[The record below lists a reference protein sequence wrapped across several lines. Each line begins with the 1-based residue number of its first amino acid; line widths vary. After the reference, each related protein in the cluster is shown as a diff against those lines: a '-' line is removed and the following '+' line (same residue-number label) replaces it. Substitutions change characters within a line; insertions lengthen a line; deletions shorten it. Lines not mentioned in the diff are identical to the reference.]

1 MSAVNLNGETP
12 VKTEKYSRNL
22 ALKENPQVS
31 NGVSSVRISA
41 VLEFFCI
48 SAFLI

>member
-12 VKTEKYSRNL
+12 VKAEKYSRNF

-31 NGVSSVRISA
+31 NGVFVVRISA
-41 VLEFFCI
+41 VLGFFGV